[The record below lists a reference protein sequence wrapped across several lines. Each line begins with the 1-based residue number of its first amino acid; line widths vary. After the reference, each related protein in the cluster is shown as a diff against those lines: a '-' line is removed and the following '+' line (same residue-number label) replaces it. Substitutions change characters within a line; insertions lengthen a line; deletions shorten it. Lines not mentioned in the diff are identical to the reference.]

1 MKRSMMVILIVF
13 GLILSAHE
21 KAIAQNDTAC
31 LVIITKPRDIKP
43 KPKPKQ
49 NLKKKIRK
57 VNKS

>member
-1 MKRSMMVILIVF
+1 MMVILIVF